1 MKLPSSPNV
10 GGQASQPFALQV
22 DDQRL
27 MRPLRQ
33 ADVAGLLSKGHRDRN
48 REVAK

>member
-10 GGQASQPFALQV
+10 DRQASQPSAFQV

-27 MRPLRQ
+27 VTPPRQ
-33 ADVAGLLSKGHRDRN
+33 TDVAGLLSKGHRDRN